1 MKIPTPQPLDPE
13 TLMAQLQQALPHY
26 KFTKRSKKFFVA
38 EKTAAVGANVVVAKN
53 KVNVVPN
60 FPNMG
65 LQMVFVLCVVFLGI
79 LIPLIV
85 YFVTVHGKQKAAAAE
100 VGAVVEQIV
109 AGNPMGMQQ
118 GYAPQAYQQPQ
129 LGHAP
134 MGQPPMGQPQQAFAQ
149 PQQAFAQ
156 PQQPSYGQPPA
167 A

>member
-1 MKIPTPQPLDPE
+1 
-13 TLMAQLQQALPHY
+13 
-26 KFTKRSKKFFVA
+26 
-38 EKTAAVGANVVVAKN
+38 
-53 KVNVVPN
+53 
-60 FPNMG
+60 
-65 LQMVFVLCVVFLGI
+65 MVFILCVVFLGI

-100 VGAVVEQIV
+100 VGAAIEQIV

-129 LGHAP
+129 LGQAP
-134 MGQPPMGQPQQAFAQ
+134 MGHVPMGHAPMGQPQQAFAQ

-167 A
+167 AY

>member
-1 MKIPTPQPLDPE
+1 MIGGSVDGGVGTVVARGIPTESLRRDRITFRLTFFPTGCQVGVGPRIR
-13 TLMAQLQQALPHY
+13 ASAA
-26 KFTKRSKKFFVA
+26 KRL
-38 EKTAAVGANVVVAKN
+38 AVGANVVVAKN

-65 LQMVFVLCVVFLGI
+65 LQMVFILCVVFLGI

-100 VGAVVEQIV
+100 VGAAVEQIV

-129 LGHAP
+129 
-134 MGQPPMGQPQQAFAQ
+134 QAF
-149 PQQAFAQ
+149 
-156 PQQPSYGQPPA
+156 GQPPA
-167 A
+167 AY

>member
-65 LQMVFVLCVVFLGI
+65 LQMVFILCVVFLGI

-100 VGAVVEQIV
+100 VGAAVEQIV

-129 LGHAP
+129 LGQAP
-134 MGQPPMGQPQQAFAQ
+134 MGHAAMGHAPQAYQ
-149 PQQAFAQ
+149 Q

-167 A
+167 AY

>member
-1 MKIPTPQPLDPE
+1 MKIPTPQPVDPE
-13 TLMAQLQQALPHY
+13 TLMGQLQQALPHY

-65 LQMVFVLCVVFLGI
+65 LQMVFILCVVFLGI

-100 VGAVVEQIV
+100 VGAAVQAIV
-109 AGNPMGMQQ
+109 SGQPIGMQH
-118 GYAPQAYQQPQ
+118 AQAYQQPQ
-129 LGHAP
+129 LGQAP
-134 MGQPPMGQPQQAFAQ
+134 MGHPQQAMPQPQPGYGQPQ
-149 PQQAFAQ
+149 PG
-156 PQQPSYGQPPA
+156 YGQPPA
-167 A
+167 AY